1 MATKRNEE
9 MYKLYEEYKK
19 TMEISK
25 KARNKRQKLNREI
38 REKYEEPYSR
48 KDFNDNKKDITLWN
62 SMIRDLEESMKMIEM
77 YLDYND
83 RHYLHK
89 EYDEVKKRIYN
100 PTSIEGE
107 VPFET
112 LYKESIPDMTDLVCD
127 IELQEEIQ
135 ELLDTVLTERQKQVI
150 YMYFWENMTQEEI
163 AKELGIQKQNVSNYI
178 QNSLEKLRNE
188 PRIRF
193 LMQEFCS

>member
-48 KDFNDNKKDITLWN
+48 KDFNENKKDITLWN

-112 LYKESIPDMTDLVCD
+112 LYQESIPDMTDLVCD

>member
-38 REKYEEPYSR
+38 REKYEKPYSR
-48 KDFNDNKKDITLWN
+48 KDFNENKKDITLWN

-112 LYKESIPDMTDLVCD
+112 LYQESIPDMTDLVCD

>member
-48 KDFNDNKKDITLWN
+48 KDFNENKKDITLWN

-107 VPFET
+107 VPFES
-112 LYKESIPDMTDLVCD
+112 LYQESIPDMTDLVCD
-127 IELQEEIQ
+127 IELQEEIK
-135 ELLDTVLTERQKQVI
+135 ELLDKVLTDRQKQVI
-150 YMYFWENMTQEEI
+150 YLYFWEQKNYEEI
-163 AKELGIQKQNVSNYI
+163 GKVLNISKQSVHEFL
-178 QNSLEKLRNE
+178 QEALEKLRNSQY
-188 PRIRF
+188 INGIITNF
-193 LMQEFCS
+193 K